1 MHSID
6 KFLSEVYSEELYQV
20 SESEY
25 DEVMRLAAE
34 DDFSGYS
41 DWADSLPFSEG
52 DVENLVILDGKV
64 HHRPQ
69 PPERERIGGIEV

>member
-1 MHSID
+1 MSSID
-6 KFLSEVYSEELYQV
+6 RFLTNVYSEELYQV
-20 SESEY
+20 SEAEY

-41 DWADSLPFSEG
+41 DWADSLPFTEG
-52 DVENLVILDGKV
+52 DVENFVVLDGKV
-64 HHRPQ
+64 CHKPQ